1 MRKYIVKG
9 NNLKELLTKVA
20 KHFEVDITRVKYE
33 ILRKTPELE
42 VKVWTEHD
50 EDNNN
55 KDNFSF
61 EYRDE
66 GIFLEVKEVDE
77 VKTLTLKRILK
88 EIEEKKIKDVDI
100 EAVESALYKLNIPVR
115 IADYDK
121 EYYIDSIPIVEVLN
135 NLEAT
140 VKLTRP
146 KRGRDVTASQ
156 VLAMCEEKGI
166 VFGIR
171 KKAINTIIQEKIY
184 DQKVIV
190 AKGKDAIHGVDAN
203 IRLSFNTEKK
213 QAPET
218 KSISE
223 NEKEEVKSVDFKELD
238 WIIDVATDEI
248 LATKIPAV
256 EGTDGMD
263 IFGKPIIAKV
273 PKDINLTA
281 GKNTY
286 ITEDGLYLKSKIDGQ
301 VSQKGKSI
309 SVEPILNIQ
318 GNVDYSTG
326 NIDFLGTVII
336 KGNVVSGFSVK
347 AGEDIYVEGLV
358 EDCTLESQGKIVVN
372 NGILGN
378 EEFLHTIYAKEG
390 VKAQFI
396 QHMKIKT
403 DGSLEVSKHILHS
416 YVEVGEK
423 VICTSGTGKIIG
435 GEIKAQKGIE
445 CNIAGGPFETPTKLI
460 LDVYT
465 EIVREES
472 EINKEM
478 LILEENKF
486 KIEKLLKDV
495 EPMKDSL
502 PEEMREKTEEALKQ
516 LAAINNR
523 YVVLQETRADIEE
536 QRQEIRNQQIKVLN
550 KVYPGIII
558 KIGREIYLN
567 RVEKIKT
574 DFFIDKESNEL
585 TER

>member
-20 KHFEVDITRVKYE
+20 KHFEVDITKVKYE

-42 VKVWTEHD
+42 VKVWTEHE
-50 EDNNN
+50 EDNAN

-61 EYRDE
+61 DYRDE

-88 EIEEKKIKDVDI
+88 EIEERKIKDVDI

-121 EYYIDSIPIVEVLN
+121 EYYIDSVPIVEVLN

-140 VKLTRP
+140 IKITKP

-156 VLAMCEEKGI
+156 VLAICEEKGI

-190 AKGKDAIHGVDAN
+190 AKGKDAIHGVDAS
-203 IRLSFNTEKK
+203 IRLSFNSEKK

-218 KSISE
+218 KSTSE

-238 WIIDVATDEI
+238 WIIDVAADEI

-301 VSQKGKSI
+301 VNQKGKSI

-390 VKAQFI
+390 VKAQFV

-403 DGSLEVSKHILHS
+403 DGSLDVSKHILHS

-465 EIVREES
+465 EIVKEES

-495 EPMKDSL
+495 EPIKDSL

-550 KVYPGIII
+550 KIYPGVII

-567 RVEKIKT
+567 RVEKIRT